1 MRGAVLY
8 QNCSGCHGDEPESG
22 VLGIYKGTTAS
33 VLEAAYRRVGVM
45 NRFASSLTAGNNVDL
60 AAFIKS
66 RVAP

>member
-8 QNCSGCHGDEPESG
+8 QNCGGCHGTDPETG

-45 NRFASSLTAGNNVDL
+45 NRFTTSLTAANNSDL

-66 RVAP
+66 RVSP